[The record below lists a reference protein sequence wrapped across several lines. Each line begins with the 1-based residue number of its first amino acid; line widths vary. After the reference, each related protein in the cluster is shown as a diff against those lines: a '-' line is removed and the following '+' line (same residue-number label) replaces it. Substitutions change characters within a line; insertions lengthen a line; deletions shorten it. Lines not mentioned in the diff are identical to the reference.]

1 VGHLIV
7 EKEGQLRFLGKS
19 AFTFG
24 SQLQFLWM
32 KAYLVDYVF
41 GEKQGNSELKIVKY
55 GYIRACPKEP
65 ATSIIS
71 LEILRVIFFRNWV
84 K

>member
-1 VGHLIV
+1 
-7 EKEGQLRFLGKS
+7 
-19 AFTFG
+19 
-24 SQLQFLWM
+24 M